1 MKFPLSPPPH
11 VLSSSSFTAVPS
23 QRSPPRRRRASA
35 RDARR
40 AAQDEEDRPKSAG
53 DMEGGIE
60 VCSAPPAPRAPRCAA
75 ADARRAAGQVVVDE
89 SPFPR
94 VRAMRCNMAP
104 ETVVKETSEGTIMT
118 RLKKD
123 LEGWIKSQ

>member
-1 MKFPLSPPPH
+1 M
-11 VLSSSSFTAVPS
+11 
-23 QRSPPRRRRASA
+23 RRT
-35 RDARR
+35 
-40 AAQDEEDRPKSAG
+40 
-53 DMEGGIE
+53 
-60 VCSAPPAPRAPRCAA
+60 APRAPATWRAVSRCASRPTRLAPCAPRCAA

>member
-1 MKFPLSPPPH
+1 
-11 VLSSSSFTAVPS
+11 
-23 QRSPPRRRRASA
+23 
-35 RDARR
+35 
-40 AAQDEEDRPKSAG
+40 
-53 DMEGGIE
+53 
-60 VCSAPPAPRAPRCAA
+60 
-75 ADARRAAGQVVVDE
+75 VVVDE